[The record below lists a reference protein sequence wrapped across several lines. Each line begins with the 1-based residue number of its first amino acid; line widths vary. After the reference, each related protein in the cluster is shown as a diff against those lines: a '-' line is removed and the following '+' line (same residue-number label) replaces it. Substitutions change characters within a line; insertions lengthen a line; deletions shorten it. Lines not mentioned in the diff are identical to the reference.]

1 MTAIADT
8 LYGPDGAGV
17 PGVAVR
23 ATLVAASEVLAAG
36 GAIIREATTRT
47 DDDGAWSLT
56 LTPIANLSVTE
67 GAYYLIAADGH
78 RWEVD
83 VPASG
88 TYTLAQ
94 ALTEPGP
101 LPDTSAIKPTIY
113 VWDTGTAAYVLATGA
128 HIKVG
133 GPGLDAGDPDGS
145 FWIDLGD

>member
-8 LYGPDGAGV
+8 LYSPTGAAVAGV
-17 PGVAVR
+17 TVR

-36 GAIIREATTRT
+36 GAIIREADTLTAT
-47 DDDGAWSLT
+47 DGTWSLE
-56 LTPIANLSVTE
+56 LTPISELAVPE

-83 VPASG
+83 VPDSG

-94 ALTEPGP
+94 AATEPGP
-101 LPDTSAIKPTIY
+101 LPDTSAIKPTVY
-113 VWDTGTAAYVLATGA
+113 VWDGDSYNLATGA

-133 GPGLDAGDPDGS
+133 GPGLDGGDPDGS